1 VRQFLDKWAPWI
13 AVGVLIAGVAAY
25 AATRI
30 SSGGGSSSSNA
41 AAETQT
47 GPTVPLDPKA
57 RAVAQQFVATAVAR
71 KHLAEAWNIAGP
83 ELKSHLTLAKWLTG
97 TIPVTPYPVGKALAK
112 YTVESSYPGD
122 AELRVT
128 FVPPLTSSTPS
139 GDFLIT
145 LHKDGGSWLVTSWVP
160 RQIVN
165 APGG

>member
-1 VRQFLDKWAPWI
+1 VRRFLDRWALWI
-13 AVGVLIAGVAAY
+13 GVGVLVAGVAAY

-30 SSGGGSSSSNA
+30 SSGGGSSSNA
-41 AAETQT
+41 AADTQT
-47 GPTVPLDPKA
+47 GPAVALDPKA
-57 RAVAQQFVATAVAR
+57 RAVAQEFVATAVAR
-71 KHLAEAWNIAGP
+71 KHLAEAWKLAGP
-83 ELKSHLTLAKWLTG
+83 ELKTHMTLAKWLTG

-112 YTVESSYPGD
+112 YTVESSNPDD

-128 FVPPLTSSTPS
+128 FVPPVASKTPS

-145 LHKDGGSWLVTSWVP
+145 LHRNGGTWLVTSWVP

>member
-1 VRQFLDKWAPWI
+1 MRRFLDRWAPWI
-13 AVGVLIAGVAAY
+13 AVGVLVAGVAAY

-30 SSGGGSSSSNA
+30 ASGGGSSSPSA
-41 AAETQT
+41 VAETQT

-57 RAVAQQFVATAVAR
+57 RAVAQEFVATAVAR
-71 KHLAEAWNIAGP
+71 RHLAEAWRLAGP

-128 FVPPLTSSTPS
+128 FVPQVASKTPS

-145 LHKDGGSWLVTSWVP
+145 LHKDGGTWLVTSWVP
-160 RQIVN
+160 RQILD
-165 APGG
+165 APSG

>member
-1 VRQFLDKWAPWI
+1 VRRFLDRWAPWI
-13 AVGVLIAGVAAY
+13 AVGVLVAGVAAY

-30 SSGGGSSSSNA
+30 ASGGGSSSPSA
-41 AAETQT
+41 VAETQT

-57 RAVAQQFVATAVAR
+57 RAVAQEFVATAVAR
-71 KHLAEAWNIAGP
+71 RHLAEAWRLAGP

-128 FVPPLTSSTPS
+128 FVPQVASKTPS

-145 LHKDGGSWLVTSWVP
+145 LRKDGGTWLVTSWVP
-160 RQIVN
+160 RQILD
-165 APGG
+165 APSG

>member
-1 VRQFLDKWAPWI
+1 MRRFLDRWAPWI

-30 SSGGGSSSSNA
+30 ASGGSSSPSA

-57 RAVAQQFVATAVAR
+57 RAVAQEFVATAVAR
-71 KHLAEAWNIAGP
+71 KRLAEAWKLAGP
-83 ELKSHLTLAKWLTG
+83 ELKTHMTLAKWLTG
-97 TIPVTPYPVGKALAK
+97 TIPVIPYPVGKALAR
-112 YTVESSYPGD
+112 YTVESSNPDD

-128 FVPPLTSSTPS
+128 FVPPVASKTPS

-145 LHKDGGSWLVTSWVP
+145 LHKDGGTWLVTSWVP
-160 RQIVN
+160 RQILD
-165 APGG
+165 APSG